1 MRAEQ
6 DQGAGRPRAAQR
18 TGEAMTRRIPRILTI
33 AGSDSGGGAG
43 IQADIKTMTVLGAYG
58 MSVITSVTAQN
69 TVAVSGIYDLAP
81 EAVER
86 QLDAVLS
93 DIGTDA
99 AKTGML
105 SSAAL
110 IEVVA
115 AALER
120 YGVKNLVVDPVMV
133 AKSGDALLR
142 EDARETLKARLLPLA
157 TIITPNIPEAEALT
171 GMVIHDESGLRAAAE
186 ALRALGPEYV
196 LIKGGHLRGGESTDY
211 LYDGETVRAY
221 STRRIATGN
230 THGTGCTLSAA
241 IATWLGFG
249 CAVPEA
255 VRLAKDYIT
264 GAIMRSDE
272 LEVGSGHGP
281 LHHGWRL
288 QPPEE
293 GVFHRGG

>member
-1 MRAEQ
+1 
-6 DQGAGRPRAAQR
+6 
-18 TGEAMTRRIPRILTI
+18 MTRRIPRVLTI

-43 IQADIKTMTVLGAYG
+43 IQADLKTMTALGAYG

-69 TVAVSGIYDLAP
+69 TVGVTGIHDLPP
-81 EAVER
+81 EVVAQ
-86 QLDAVLS
+86 QLEAVLS

-105 SSAAL
+105 SSAAI

-120 YGVKNLVVDPVMV
+120 YGVKNLVIDPVMV

-142 EDARETLKARLLPLA
+142 EDARETLKTRLLPLA

-171 GMVIHDESGLRAAAE
+171 GLVVHDETGLRAAAE
-186 ALRALGPEYV
+186 ALRALGPEFV

-211 LYDGETVRAY
+211 LYDGEVVRAY

-249 CAVPEA
+249 CEVPEA

-264 GAIMRSDE
+264 GAILHSDD
-272 LEVGSGHGP
+272 LKVGSGHGP

-288 QPPEE
+288 EPPE
-293 GVFHRGG
+293 GAPFHGGR